1 MFVDTVIEDKSLHKP
16 AFLLG
21 LSIAVL
27 AFFFA
32 FNFTDTIFGEFLSP
46 VIGNP
51 QESGFFGRLVV
62 SFVLTI
68 IFVLNLLLISF
79 AKLKIQI
86 LIVWIELFFLFL
98 AFTYSFDLNIS
109 YIFKNEFFCSTES
122 ARNKECIPSKIGL
135 MISKG
140 LFTTIYIS
148 AVSIVI
154 ATAIAIVGAIAKLS
168 NNGFAYAIASFYTSL
183 FRGLPLLLQIY
194 LIYKGLPEL
203 GFAIGAIPSGIA
215 ALSLCYGAYM
225 TEIFRAGI
233 QSIPKGQWEASRA
246 LGFKFGLI
254 LRKIILPQSIPIIVP
269 PTGNQFIAMLKDSSL
284 VSVLGIWELMFMAKK
299 IGSKDFNNLE
309 MLLTAAMIYWALTIV
324 LEIIQA
330 RIERKYQ
337 QKA

>member
-1 MFVDTVIEDKSLHKP
+1 MFVDTVVEDKALHKP
-16 AFLLG
+16 AFLIG
-21 LSIAVL
+21 LSVTVL
-27 AFFFA
+27 AIFFA
-32 FNFTDTIFGEFLSP
+32 FNFTNTIFGEFLSP

-51 QESGFFGRLVV
+51 EESGLFGRFVV
-62 SFVLTI
+62 SFVLSV
-68 IFVLNLLLISF
+68 IFVLNLLAISF
-79 AKLKIQI
+79 ARLKIQI
-86 LIVWIELFFLFL
+86 LIVWFELFLLFL
-98 AFTYSFDLNIS
+98 AFAYSFDLKLSFIQS
-109 YIFKNEFFCSTES
+109 
-122 ARNKECIPSKIGL
+122 RIGL

-183 FRGLPLLLQIY
+183 FRGLPLLLQVY
-194 LIYKGLPEL
+194 LIYKGLPQL
-203 GFAIGAIPSGIA
+203 GFMVDAIPSGIA

-246 LGFKFGLI
+246 LGFKSGLI

-284 VSVLGIWELMFMAKK
+284 VSVLGIWELMYLAKTL
-299 IGSKDFNNLE
+299 GQRDFRHME
-309 MLLTAAMIYWALTIV
+309 MLLTAAMIYWGLTII
-324 LEIIQA
+324 LEMIQA

-337 QKA
+337 QKT

>member
-1 MFVDTVIEDKSLHKP
+1 MFVDTVVEDKALHKP
-16 AFLLG
+16 AFLIG
-21 LSIAVL
+21 LSVTVL
-27 AFFFA
+27 AIFFA
-32 FNFTDTIFGEFLSP
+32 FNFTNTIFGEFLSP

-51 QESGFFGRLVV
+51 EESGLFGRIVV
-62 SFVLTI
+62 SFVLSV
-68 IFVLNLLLISF
+68 IFVLNLLAISF
-79 AKLKIQI
+79 ARLKIQI
-86 LIVWIELFFLFL
+86 LIVWFELFLLFL
-98 AFTYSFDLNIS
+98 AFEYSFDLKLSFIQS
-109 YIFKNEFFCSTES
+109 
-122 ARNKECIPSKIGL
+122 RIGL

-183 FRGLPLLLQIY
+183 FRGLPLLLQVY
-194 LIYKGLPEL
+194 LIYKGLPQL
-203 GFAIGAIPSGIA
+203 GVMVDAIPSGIA

-246 LGFKFGLI
+246 LGFKSGLI

-284 VSVLGIWELMFMAKK
+284 VSVLGIWELMYLAKTL
-299 IGSKDFNNLE
+299 GQRDFRHME
-309 MLLTAAMIYWALTIV
+309 MLLTAAMIYWGLTII
-324 LEIIQA
+324 LEMIQA

-337 QKA
+337 QKT

>member
-1 MFVDTVIEDKSLHKP
+1 MFVDTVIEDKALHKP
-16 AFLLG
+16 AFLAG
-21 LSIAVL
+21 LSITVL
-27 AFFFA
+27 AIFFA
-32 FNFTDTIFGEFLSP
+32 FNFTNTIFGEFLSP

-51 QESGFFGRLVV
+51 EESGFFGRLAV

-68 IFVLNLLLISF
+68 LFVGNLLLISF
-79 AKLKIQI
+79 ARLKIQI
-86 LIVWIELFFLFL
+86 LIVWLELFLLFL
-98 AFTYSFDLNIS
+98 AFAYSFDLEIA
-109 YIFKNEFFCSTES
+109 YIFSGQ
-122 ARNKECIPSKIGL
+122 PSKLGL

-154 ATAIAIVGAIAKLS
+154 ATVIAIVGAIAKLS

-194 LIYKGLPEL
+194 LIYMGLPQL
-203 GFAIGAIPSGIA
+203 GFMIDAIPSGIA

-246 LGFKFGLI
+246 LGFPFRLI
-254 LRKIILPQSIPIIVP
+254 LRKIILPQSIPLIIP

-284 VSVLGIWELMFMAKK
+284 VSDLGIWEIMFLAKK
-299 IGSKDFNNLE
+299 LGAKDFNHLE
-309 MLLTAAMIYWALTIV
+309 MLLTAAMIYWVLTII
-324 LEIIQA
+324 LEMIQA
-330 RIERKYQ
+330 RIERRYQ
-337 QKA
+337 QKT

>member
-1 MFVDTVIEDKSLHKP
+1 MFVDTVVEDKALHKP
-16 AFLLG
+16 VFLIG
-21 LSIAVL
+21 LSVTVL

-32 FNFTDTIFGEFLSP
+32 FNFTNTIFGEFLSP
-46 VIGNP
+46 VIGTP
-51 QESGFFGRLVV
+51 EESGLFGRLVV
-62 SFVLTI
+62 SFVLSV
-68 IFVLNLLLISF
+68 IFVLNLLAISF
-79 AKLKIQI
+79 ARLKVQI
-86 LIVWIELFFLFL
+86 LIVWFELFLLFL
-98 AFTYSFDLNIS
+98 AFAYSFDLKLSFIQS
-109 YIFKNEFFCSTES
+109 
-122 ARNKECIPSKIGL
+122 RIGL

-154 ATAIAIVGAIAKLS
+154 ATAIAIVVAIAKLS

-183 FRGLPLLLQIY
+183 FRGLPLLLQVY
-194 LIYKGLPEL
+194 LIYKGLPQL
-203 GFAIGAIPSGIA
+203 GFMVDAIPSGIA

-246 LGFKFGLI
+246 LGFKSGLI

-284 VSVLGIWELMFMAKK
+284 VSVLGIWELMYLAKTL
-299 IGSKDFNNLE
+299 GQRDFRHME
-309 MLLTAAMIYWALTIV
+309 MLLTAAMIYWGLTII
-324 LEIIQA
+324 LEMIQA

-337 QKA
+337 QKT

>member
-1 MFVDTVIEDKSLHKP
+1 MFVDTVVEDKALHKP
-16 AFLLG
+16 AFLIG
-21 LSIAVL
+21 LSVAVL

-32 FNFTDTIFGEFLSP
+32 FNFTNTIFGEFLSP

-51 QESGFFGRLVV
+51 EESGLFGRFVV
-62 SFVLTI
+62 SFVLSV
-68 IFVLNLLLISF
+68 IFVLNLLAISF
-79 AKLKIQI
+79 ARLKIQI
-86 LIVWIELFFLFL
+86 LIVWFELFLLFL
-98 AFTYSFDLNIS
+98 AFAYSFDLKLSFIQS
-109 YIFKNEFFCSTES
+109 
-122 ARNKECIPSKIGL
+122 RIGL

-183 FRGLPLLLQIY
+183 FRGLPLLLQVY
-194 LIYKGLPEL
+194 LIYKGLPQL
-203 GFAIGAIPSGIA
+203 GFMVDAIPSGIA

-246 LGFKFGLI
+246 LGFKSGLI

-284 VSVLGIWELMFMAKK
+284 VSVLGIWELMYLAKTL
-299 IGSKDFNNLE
+299 GQRDFRHME
-309 MLLTAAMIYWALTIV
+309 MLLTAAMIYWGLTII
-324 LEIIQA
+324 LEMIQA

-337 QKA
+337 QKT

>member
-1 MFVDTVIEDKSLHKP
+1 MFVDTVVEDKALHKP
-16 AFLLG
+16 AFLAG
-21 LSIAVL
+21 LSITVL
-27 AFFFA
+27 TIFFA
-32 FNFTDTIFGEFLSP
+32 FNFTNTIFGEFLSP

-51 QESGFFGRLVV
+51 EESGFFGRLAV

-68 IFVLNLLLISF
+68 LFVGNLLLISF
-79 AKLKIQI
+79 ARLKIQI
-86 LIVWIELFFLFL
+86 LIVWLELFLLFL
-98 AFTYSFDLNIS
+98 AFAYSFDLEIA
-109 YIFKNEFFCSTES
+109 YIFSGQ
-122 ARNKECIPSKIGL
+122 PSKLGL

-154 ATAIAIVGAIAKLS
+154 ATVIAIVGAIAKLS

-194 LIYKGLPEL
+194 LIYMGLPQL
-203 GFAIGAIPSGIA
+203 GFMIDAIPSGIA

-246 LGFKFGLI
+246 LGFPFRLI
-254 LRKIILPQSIPIIVP
+254 LRKIILPQSIPLIIP

-284 VSVLGIWELMFMAKK
+284 VSVLGIWEIMFLAKK
-299 IGSKDFNNLE
+299 LGAKDFNHLE
-309 MLLTAAMIYWALTIV
+309 MLLTAAMIYWVLTII
-324 LEIIQA
+324 LEMIQA
-330 RIERKYQ
+330 RIERRYQ
-337 QKA
+337 QKT

>member
-1 MFVDTVIEDKSLHKP
+1 MFVDTVVEDKALHKP
-16 AFLLG
+16 AFLFG

-27 AFFFA
+27 AIFFA
-32 FNFTDTIFGEFLSP
+32 FNFTNTIFGEFLSP

-51 QESGFFGRLVV
+51 EESGFFGRLAV
-62 SFVLTI
+62 SFVLAI
-68 IFVLNLLLISF
+68 LFVANLLLISF
-79 AKLKIQI
+79 ARLKIQI
-86 LIVWIELFFLFL
+86 LIVWIELFLLFL
-98 AFTYSFDLNIS
+98 AFAYSFDLEIA
-109 YIFKNEFFCSTES
+109 YIFSGQ
-122 ARNKECIPSKIGL
+122 PSKIGL

-148 AVSIVI
+148 AVSIAI

-194 LIYKGLPEL
+194 LIYMGLPQL
-203 GFAIGAIPSGIA
+203 GFMIDAIPSGIA

-246 LGFKFGLI
+246 LGFPFGLI
-254 LRKIILPQSIPIIVP
+254 LRKIILPQSIPLIIP

-284 VSVLGIWELMFMAKK
+284 VSVLGIWEIMFLAKK
-299 IGSKDFNNLE
+299 LGAKDFNHLE
-309 MLLTAAMIYWALTIV
+309 MLLTAAMIYWLLTII
-324 LEIIQA
+324 LEMIQA

-337 QKA
+337 QKT

>member
-1 MFVDTVIEDKSLHKP
+1 MFVDTVVEDKALHKP
-16 AFLLG
+16 AFLIG
-21 LSIAVL
+21 LSVTVL
-27 AFFFA
+27 AIFFA
-32 FNFTDTIFGEFLSP
+32 FNFTNTIFGELLSP

-51 QESGFFGRLVV
+51 EESGLFGRFVV
-62 SFVLTI
+62 SFVLSV
-68 IFVLNLLLISF
+68 IFVLNLLAISF
-79 AKLKIQI
+79 ARLKIQI
-86 LIVWIELFFLFL
+86 LIVWFELFLLFL
-98 AFTYSFDLNIS
+98 AFAYSFDLKLSFIQS
-109 YIFKNEFFCSTES
+109 
-122 ARNKECIPSKIGL
+122 RIGL

-183 FRGLPLLLQIY
+183 FRGLPLLLQVY
-194 LIYKGLPEL
+194 LIYKGLPQL
-203 GFAIGAIPSGIA
+203 GFMVDAIPSGIA

-246 LGFKFGLI
+246 LGFKSGLI

-284 VSVLGIWELMFMAKK
+284 VSVLGIWELMYLAKTL
-299 IGSKDFNNLE
+299 GQRDFRHME
-309 MLLTAAMIYWALTIV
+309 MLLTAAMIYWGLTII
-324 LEIIQA
+324 LEMIQA

-337 QKA
+337 QKT

>member
-1 MFVDTVIEDKSLHKP
+1 MFVDTVIEDKALHKP
-16 AFLLG
+16 AFLAG
-21 LSIAVL
+21 LSVTVL
-27 AFFFA
+27 AIFFA
-32 FNFTDTIFGEFLSP
+32 FNFTNTIFGEFLSP

-51 QESGFFGRLVV
+51 EESGFFGRLAV

-68 IFVLNLLLISF
+68 LFVGNLLLISF
-79 AKLKIQI
+79 ARLKIQI
-86 LIVWIELFFLFL
+86 LIVWLELFLLFL
-98 AFTYSFDLNIS
+98 AFAYSFDLEIA
-109 YIFKNEFFCSTES
+109 YIFSGQ
-122 ARNKECIPSKIGL
+122 PSKLGL

-154 ATAIAIVGAIAKLS
+154 ATVIAIVGAIAKLS

-194 LIYKGLPEL
+194 LIYMGLPQL
-203 GFAIGAIPSGIA
+203 GFMIDAIPSGIA

-246 LGFKFGLI
+246 LGFPFGLI
-254 LRKIILPQSIPIIVP
+254 LRKIILPQSIPLIIP

-284 VSVLGIWELMFMAKK
+284 VSVLGIWEIMFLAKK
-299 IGSKDFNNLE
+299 LGAKDFNHLE
-309 MLLTAAMIYWALTIV
+309 MLLTAAMIYWILTII
-324 LEIIQA
+324 LEMIQA

-337 QKA
+337 QKT

>member
-1 MFVDTVIEDKSLHKP
+1 MFVDTVVEDKALHKP
-16 AFLLG
+16 AFLFG

-27 AFFFA
+27 AIFFA
-32 FNFTDTIFGEFLSP
+32 FNFTNTIFGEFLSP

-51 QESGFFGRLVV
+51 EESGFFGRLAV
-62 SFVLTI
+62 SFVLAI
-68 IFVLNLLLISF
+68 LFVANLLLISF
-79 AKLKIQI
+79 ARLKIQI
-86 LIVWIELFFLFL
+86 LIVWIELFLLFL
-98 AFTYSFDLNIS
+98 AFAYSFDLEIA
-109 YIFKNEFFCSTES
+109 YIFSGQ
-122 ARNKECIPSKIGL
+122 PSKIGL

-194 LIYKGLPEL
+194 LIYMGLPQL
-203 GFAIGAIPSGIA
+203 GFMIDAIPSGIA

-246 LGFKFGLI
+246 LGFPFSLI
-254 LRKIILPQSIPIIVP
+254 LRKIILPQSIPLIIP

-284 VSVLGIWELMFMAKK
+284 VSVLGIWEIMFLAKK
-299 IGSKDFNNLE
+299 LGAKDFNHLE
-309 MLLTAAMIYWALTIV
+309 MLLTAAMIYWLLTII
-324 LEIIQA
+324 LEMIQA

-337 QKA
+337 QKT

>member
-1 MFVDTVIEDKSLHKP
+1 MFVDTVVEDKALHKP
-16 AFLLG
+16 AFLIG
-21 LSIAVL
+21 LSVTVL
-27 AFFFA
+27 AIFFA
-32 FNFTDTIFGEFLSP
+32 FNFTNTIFGEFLSP

-51 QESGFFGRLVV
+51 EESGLFGRFVV
-62 SFVLTI
+62 SFVLSV
-68 IFVLNLLLISF
+68 IFVLNLPAISF
-79 AKLKIQI
+79 ARLKIQI
-86 LIVWIELFFLFL
+86 LIVWFELFLLFL
-98 AFTYSFDLNIS
+98 AFAYSFDLKMSFIQS
-109 YIFKNEFFCSTES
+109 
-122 ARNKECIPSKIGL
+122 RIGL

-183 FRGLPLLLQIY
+183 FRGLPLLLQVY
-194 LIYKGLPEL
+194 LIYKGLPQL
-203 GFAIGAIPSGIA
+203 GFMVDAIPSGIA

-246 LGFKFGLI
+246 LGFKSGLI

-284 VSVLGIWELMFMAKK
+284 VSVLGIWELMYLAKTL
-299 IGSKDFNNLE
+299 GQRDFRHME
-309 MLLTAAMIYWALTIV
+309 MLLTAAMIYWGLTII
-324 LEIIQA
+324 LEMIQA

-337 QKA
+337 QKT

>member
-1 MFVDTVIEDKSLHKP
+1 MFVDTVIEDKALHKP
-16 AFLLG
+16 AFLAG
-21 LSIAVL
+21 LSITVL
-27 AFFFA
+27 AIFFA
-32 FNFTDTIFGEFLSP
+32 FNFTNTIFGEFLSP

-51 QESGFFGRLVV
+51 EESGFFGRLAV

-68 IFVLNLLLISF
+68 LFVGNLLLISF
-79 AKLKIQI
+79 ARLKIQI
-86 LIVWIELFFLFL
+86 LIVWLELFLLFL
-98 AFTYSFDLNIS
+98 AFAYSFDLEIA
-109 YIFKNEFFCSTES
+109 YIFSGQ
-122 ARNKECIPSKIGL
+122 PSKIGI

-154 ATAIAIVGAIAKLS
+154 ATVIAIVGAIAKLS

-194 LIYKGLPEL
+194 LIYMGLPQL
-203 GFAIGAIPSGIA
+203 GFMIDAIPSGIA

-246 LGFKFGLI
+246 LGFPFRLI
-254 LRKIILPQSIPIIVP
+254 LRKIILPQSIPLIIP

-284 VSVLGIWELMFMAKK
+284 VSVLGIWEIMFLAKK
-299 IGSKDFNNLE
+299 LGAKDFNHLE
-309 MLLTAAMIYWALTIV
+309 MLLTAAMIYWVLTII
-324 LEIIQA
+324 LEMIQA
-330 RIERKYQ
+330 RIERRYQ
-337 QKA
+337 QKT

>member
-1 MFVDTVIEDKSLHKP
+1 MFVDTVVEDKALHKP
-16 AFLLG
+16 AFLIG
-21 LSIAVL
+21 LSVTVL

-32 FNFTDTIFGEFLSP
+32 FNFTNTIFGEFLSP

-51 QESGFFGRLVV
+51 EESGLFGRLVV
-62 SFVLTI
+62 SFVLSV
-68 IFVLNLLLISF
+68 IFVLNLLAISF
-79 AKLKIQI
+79 ARLKVQI
-86 LIVWIELFFLFL
+86 LIVWFELFLLFL
-98 AFTYSFDLNIS
+98 AFAYSFDLKLSFIQS
-109 YIFKNEFFCSTES
+109 
-122 ARNKECIPSKIGL
+122 RIGL

-183 FRGLPLLLQIY
+183 FRGLPLLLQVY
-194 LIYKGLPEL
+194 LIYKGLPQL
-203 GFAIGAIPSGIA
+203 GFMVDAIPSGIA

-246 LGFKFGLI
+246 LGFKSGLI

-284 VSVLGIWELMFMAKK
+284 VSVLGIWELMYLAKTL
-299 IGSKDFNNLE
+299 GQRDFRHME
-309 MLLTAAMIYWALTIV
+309 MLLTAAMIYWGLTII
-324 LEIIQA
+324 LEMIQA

-337 QKA
+337 QKT

>member
-1 MFVDTVIEDKSLHKP
+1 MFVDTVVEDKALHKP
-16 AFLLG
+16 AFLIG
-21 LSIAVL
+21 LSVTVL
-27 AFFFA
+27 AIFFA
-32 FNFTDTIFGEFLSP
+32 FNFTNTIFGEFLSP

-51 QESGFFGRLVV
+51 EESGLFGRFVV
-62 SFVLTI
+62 SFVLSV
-68 IFVLNLLLISF
+68 IFVLNLLAISF
-79 AKLKIQI
+79 ARIKIQI
-86 LIVWIELFFLFL
+86 LIVWFELFLLFL
-98 AFTYSFDLNIS
+98 AFAYSFDLKMSFIQS
-109 YIFKNEFFCSTES
+109 
-122 ARNKECIPSKIGL
+122 RIGL

-183 FRGLPLLLQIY
+183 FRGLPLLLQVY
-194 LIYKGLPEL
+194 LIYKGLPQL
-203 GFAIGAIPSGIA
+203 GFMVDAIPSGIA

-246 LGFKFGLI
+246 LGFKSGLI

-284 VSVLGIWELMFMAKK
+284 VSVLGIWELMYLAKTL
-299 IGSKDFNNLE
+299 GQRDFRHME
-309 MLLTAAMIYWALTIV
+309 MLLTAAMIYWGLTII
-324 LEIIQA
+324 LEMIQA

-337 QKA
+337 QKT

>member
-1 MFVDTVIEDKSLHKP
+1 MFVDTVVEDKALHKP
-16 AFLLG
+16 AFLFG

-27 AFFFA
+27 AIFFA
-32 FNFTDTIFGEFLSP
+32 FNFTNTIFGEFLSP

-51 QESGFFGRLVV
+51 EKSGFFGRLAV

-68 IFVLNLLLISF
+68 LFVANLLLISF
-79 AKLKIQI
+79 ARLKIQI
-86 LIVWIELFFLFL
+86 LIVWIELFLLFL
-98 AFTYSFDLNIS
+98 AFAYSFDLEIA
-109 YIFKNEFFCSTES
+109 YIFSGQ
-122 ARNKECIPSKIGL
+122 PSKIGL

-194 LIYKGLPEL
+194 LIYMGLPQL
-203 GFAIGAIPSGIA
+203 GFMIDAIPSGIA

-246 LGFKFGLI
+246 LGFPFGLI
-254 LRKIILPQSIPIIVP
+254 LRKIILPQSIPLIIP

-284 VSVLGIWELMFMAKK
+284 VSVLGIWEIMFLAKK
-299 IGSKDFNNLE
+299 LGAKDFNHLE
-309 MLLTAAMIYWALTIV
+309 MLLTAAMIYWLLTII
-324 LEIIQA
+324 LEMIQA

-337 QKA
+337 QKT

>member
-1 MFVDTVIEDKSLHKP
+1 MFVDTVVEDKALHKP
-16 AFLLG
+16 AFLIG
-21 LSIAVL
+21 LSVAVL

-32 FNFTDTIFGEFLSP
+32 FNFTNTIFGEFLSP

-51 QESGFFGRLVV
+51 EESGLFGRFVV
-62 SFVLTI
+62 SFVLSV
-68 IFVLNLLLISF
+68 IFVLNLLAFSF
-79 AKLKIQI
+79 ARLKVQI
-86 LIVWIELFFLFL
+86 LIVWFELFLLFL
-98 AFTYSFDLNIS
+98 AFAYSFDLKLSFIQS
-109 YIFKNEFFCSTES
+109 
-122 ARNKECIPSKIGL
+122 RIGL

-183 FRGLPLLLQIY
+183 FRGLPLLLQVY
-194 LIYKGLPEL
+194 LIYKGLPQL
-203 GFAIGAIPSGIA
+203 GFMVDAIPSGIA

-246 LGFKFGLI
+246 LGFKSGLI

-284 VSVLGIWELMFMAKK
+284 VSVLGIWELMYLAKTL
-299 IGSKDFNNLE
+299 GQRDFRHME
-309 MLLTAAMIYWALTIV
+309 MLLTAAMIYWGLTII
-324 LEIIQA
+324 LEMIQA
-330 RIERKYQ
+330 RIERQYQ
-337 QKA
+337 QKT

>member
-1 MFVDTVIEDKSLHKP
+1 MFVDTVVEDKALHKP
-16 AFLLG
+16 AFLIG
-21 LSIAVL
+21 LSVTVL
-27 AFFFA
+27 AIFFA
-32 FNFTDTIFGEFLSP
+32 FNFTNTIFGEFLSP

-51 QESGFFGRLVV
+51 EERGLFGRFVV
-62 SFVLTI
+62 SFVLSV
-68 IFVLNLLLISF
+68 IFVLNLLAISF
-79 AKLKIQI
+79 ARLKIQI
-86 LIVWIELFFLFL
+86 LIVWFELFLLFL
-98 AFTYSFDLNIS
+98 AFAYSFDLKLSFIQS
-109 YIFKNEFFCSTES
+109 
-122 ARNKECIPSKIGL
+122 RIGL

-183 FRGLPLLLQIY
+183 FRGLPLLLQVY
-194 LIYKGLPEL
+194 LIYKGLPQL
-203 GFAIGAIPSGIA
+203 GFMVDAIPSGIA

-246 LGFKFGLI
+246 LGFKSGLI

-284 VSVLGIWELMFMAKK
+284 VSVLGIWELMYLAKTL
-299 IGSKDFNNLE
+299 GQRDFRHME
-309 MLLTAAMIYWALTIV
+309 MLLTAAMIYWGLTII
-324 LEIIQA
+324 LEMIQA

-337 QKA
+337 QKT